1 MSNTPIL
8 LTKLTLWSPVMTQQ
22 KSCFVTFR
30 KRLSNFHVPTY
41 VTLEHNSWNA
51 DSHLKEFSFLCTL
64 KDSNLQFSSALMLFH
79 VVCAIFCFGIVFDKA
94 DCANAFLTIW
104 IACERTILPLLFWS
118 LYFCICQS
126 VFCSAIRNHWADN
139 TVWLAKAFRKSTAF
153 GTEYEPPADDK
164 SAQIYWVFDHFWGF
178 LREAWK
184 TCLLIIRKWAARF
197 GSCSIQKYVT
207 SSLESNP
214 SLSPLGSNNF
224 RRKNVNLFSIFLL
237 LGTQTNRIKYTF
249 LLVPSQS
256 PASRYYLI

>member
-1 MSNTPIL
+1 MSIFLARKLRCRSSNTPIL

-22 KSCFVTFR
+22 KLCFVTFR

-41 VTLEHNSWNA
+41 VTLQHNSWNA
-51 DSHLKEFSFLCTL
+51 DCHLNSLFLCTL

-126 VFCSAIRNHWADN
+126 VFCSAIRSHWADN

-164 SAQIYWVFDHFWGF
+164 SAQIYWVFDHFRGF
-178 LREAWK
+178 LQEVWK
-184 TCLLIIRKWAARF
+184 TCLLLIKNEQLVLGAVPFKNMWHLHWNRTRLCHPLDPINSGARMWIYF
-197 GSCSIQKYVT
+197 RFSCYWVHRQI
-207 SSLESNP
+207 E
-214 SLSPLGSNNF
+214 
-224 RRKNVNLFSIFLL
+224 
-237 LGTQTNRIKYTF
+237 
-249 LLVPSQS
+249 
-256 PASRYYLI
+256 